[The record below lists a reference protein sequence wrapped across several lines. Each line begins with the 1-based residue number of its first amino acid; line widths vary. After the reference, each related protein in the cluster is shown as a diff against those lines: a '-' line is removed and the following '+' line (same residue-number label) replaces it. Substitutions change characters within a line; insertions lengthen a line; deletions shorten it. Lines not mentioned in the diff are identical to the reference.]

1 MNNFRHHVEKKKDEI
16 LGNNGRTVE
25 TLPSETHRQVMRRL
39 LLLRS
44 WTSLRTVSGFFN
56 VPQNLYVEGLWEGAY
71 GFSSLPERT
80 RKSKG
85 TFHLSELASR
95 TSQLANEIGFFQ
107 TVFAENVHTI

>member
-1 MNNFRHHVEKKKDEI
+1 MCG
-16 LGNNGRTVE
+16 L
-25 TLPSETHRQVMRRL
+25 
-39 LLLRS
+39 
-44 WTSLRTVSGFFN
+44 FN
-56 VPQNLYVEGLWEGAY
+56 VPQNLDVEGLWEGAY

-85 TFHLSELASR
+85 ASHLSELASR